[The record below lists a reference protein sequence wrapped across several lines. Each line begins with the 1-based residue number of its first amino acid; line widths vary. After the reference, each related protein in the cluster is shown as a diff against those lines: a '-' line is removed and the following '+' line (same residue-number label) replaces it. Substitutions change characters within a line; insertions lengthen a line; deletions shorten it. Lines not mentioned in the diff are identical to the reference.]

1 MSNIYTQLLTYYHLQ
16 LDKGEVGGGGTLR
29 VWTWY
34 LPRGSMLTINF
45 ITRDLKITHPVRLRR
60 FRLKFNGIGRRGFNQ
75 QKKVAK
81 IRLRRGFILLAAPD
95 HDSPEKGLSAPE
107 TKRFLWW

>member
-1 MSNIYTQLLTYYHLQ
+1 
-16 LDKGEVGGGGTLR
+16 
-29 VWTWY
+29 
-34 LPRGSMLTINF
+34 MLCIKIF
-45 ITRDLKITHPVRLRR
+45 KEKKKKKKKKRDLKITHPVRLRR
-60 FRLKFNGIGRRGFNQ
+60 FRLKFNGIGRHGFNQ

>member
-1 MSNIYTQLLTYYHLQ
+1 M
-16 LDKGEVGGGGTLR
+16 
-29 VWTWY
+29 
-34 LPRGSMLTINF
+34 TIV

-60 FRLKFNGIGRRGFNQ
+60 LTILDSNGIGRRGNTILATEKGRQ
-75 QKKVAK
+75 DETY
-81 IRLRRGFILLAAPD
+81 IGRRGFILLVAPD